1 MEDRDELDQEMRR
14 YYAQRAPEYDDWYD
28 RLGRYDDP
36 ATNGAWH
43 AEVARLGQIADGF
56 GAGRLL
62 DIACGT
68 GRWTVRF
75 AANPRVTSVTAF
87 DQAPEMLEQTRARLA
102 AAGRAVT
109 LAQGDAYALPFAAG
123 AFDCCFFGFFLSHVP
138 SERLPDFLGE
148 VRRVLRPGGA
158 LLVFDSAP
166 PAGSADGASVQ
177 VQERPLKDGSRHRV
191 LKVYYTPTDLRAT
204 LALAATPESI
214 TTATTGRYFVVGRAT
229 TQPCRAVARHRS
241 RRGEPASLP

>member
-1 MEDRDELDQEMRR
+1 MGCHQAGGQGDKHQMDDRDELDQEMRR

-28 RLGRYDDP
+28 RRGRYDDP
-36 ATNGAWH
+36 ATNAGWH
-43 AEVARLGQIADGF
+43 AEVARLGQVADGF

-75 AANPRVTSVTAF
+75 ATNPRVTSVTAF

-102 AAGRAVT
+102 AAGREVT

-123 AFDCCFFGFFLSHVP
+123 AFNSCFFGFFLSHVP
-138 SERLPDFLGE
+138 AARLPDFFGE

-158 LLVFDSAP
+158 LLLFDSAL
-166 PAGSADGASVQ
+166 PAGAADGATVQ

-191 LKVYYTPTDLRAT
+191 LKVYYTPESLRAA
-204 LALAATPESI
+204 LMLAATSESI
-214 TTATTGRYFVVGRAT
+214 ATETTGRYFVAGRGT
-229 TQPCRAVARHRS
+229 T
-241 RRGEPASLP
+241 PA

>member
-1 MEDRDELDQEMRR
+1 MVAMDDQTALDREMRR

-36 ATNGAWH
+36 ATNAAWH

-68 GRWTVRF
+68 GRWTARF
-75 AANPRVTSVTAF
+75 AANPHVTGVVAM

-102 AAGRAVT
+102 AARRTAE
-109 LAQGDAYALPFAAG
+109 LAQGDAYALPFG
-123 AFDCCFFGFFLSHVP
+123 DGVFESCFSGFFLSHVP
-138 SERLPDFLGE
+138 SERLAGFLGE

-158 LLVFDSAP
+158 LLVFDSML
-166 PAGSADGASVQ
+166 PAGREAVQ

-191 LKVYYTPTDLRAT
+191 LKVYYTPDALRDT
-204 LALAATPESI
+204 LALVAAPESI
-214 TTATTGRYFVVGRAT
+214 AAETTGRFFVVGRGAT
-229 TQPCRAVARHRS
+229 PAR
-241 RRGEPASLP
+241 E

>member
-1 MEDRDELDQEMRR
+1 MDHRDASDELDQEMRR
-14 YYAQRAPEYDDWYD
+14 YYARRAPEYDDWYD

-36 ATNGAWH
+36 ATNAAWH
-43 AEVARLGQIADGF
+43 AEVARLDQIASGF

-87 DQAPEMLEQTRARLA
+87 DQAPEMLERTRARLA
-102 AAGRAVT
+102 AASHAAT
-109 LAQGDAYALPFAAG
+109 LVQGDAYALPFAVG
-123 AFDCCFFGFFLSHVP
+123 AFDCCFSGFFLSHVP
-138 SERLPDFLGE
+138 SERLADFFGE

-158 LLVFDSAP
+158 LLLFDSAL
-166 PAGSADGASVQ
+166 PAGAADGATVQ

-191 LKVYYTPTDLRAT
+191 LKVYYTPETLRAA
-204 LALAATPESI
+204 LALAATPGSMSTE
-214 TTATTGRYFVVGRAT
+214 ATGRYFVAGRGT
-229 TQPCRAVARHRS
+229 TPM
-241 RRGEPASLP
+241 